1 MNPAAIDPRQPREP
15 RQYPRAPSPD
25 LNSANKCSPDAPTT
39 PTPVHGPS
47 LVLPAPGRGRPRA
60 IRAERLRDGRSPRR
74 PRPRALFGVT
84 DDARPRTTRGRG
96 ARSGLLIDPI
106 LRLGTFSPAASPRRA
121 RRVAQRVRHGRQLR
135 RPTRPASVVRGQR
148 HVLRSRRVPTG
159 REQRDARTRKLR
171 AVRRHRSDLIRWDPF
186 KRDPWDARTHR
197 HRAHHRRPVVLQ
209 QTQGPGFRRRRVRSR
224 RAHPT
229 RSIEQRDSPRS
240 IRRRRSRAI
249 RRPSPGTY

>member
-1 MNPAAIDPRQPREP
+1 MNPAAIEPRQPREP

-25 LNSANKCSPDAPTT
+25 LNSANKCSLDAPVTRT
-39 PTPVHGPS
+39 AVHGPS

-84 DDARPRTTRGRG
+84 DDARPRTPRGRG

-135 RPTRPASVVRGQR
+135 RPTRAASVVRGQR

-159 REQRDARTRKLR
+159 SEQRDARTR
-171 AVRRHRSDLIRWDPF
+171 
-186 KRDPWDARTHR
+186 
-197 HRAHHRRPVVLQ
+197 
-209 QTQGPGFRRRRVRSR
+209 
-224 RAHPT
+224 
-229 RSIEQRDSPRS
+229 
-240 IRRRRSRAI
+240 
-249 RRPSPGTY
+249 